1 MKVEFFLQ
9 VKTSL
14 QVKSFLHVHCILRKS
29 MVPEEGQ
36 GFLNKISWD

>member
-1 MKVEFFLQ
+1 MKVKSFLQ
-9 VKTSL
+9 VKY
-14 QVKSFLHVHCILRKS
+14 FLHVHCIQRKS